1 MEPIAA
7 TARQIAEADFSPQD
21 TQCRTSIATSA
32 GARHQNRL
40 SVDHDFVAKPLG
52 LRTSH
57 FVASGLRFVRFAG
70 ACAAPC
76 HSFLARLRHAGRIWI
91 TGDDAPRFRGWLWSR
106 TGIWITV
113 HASPFGHGLCTETRI
128 WIARTHALRR
138 PRDSP
143 EQRVGGELHRV
154 PYGQLFGFRPDL
166 LDFRFSELVCAICFA

>member
-40 SVDHDFVAKPLG
+40 SVDHDLSPSLW
-52 LRTSH
+52 
-57 FVASGLRFVRFAG
+57 
-70 ACAAPC
+70 ACARPTLLLAVCVSFVSLVLAPLPATA
-76 HSFLARLRHAGRIWI
+76 FWRGHAGRIWI
-91 TGDDAPRFRGWLWSR
+91 TGDDAQRFRGWLWSR
-106 TGIWITV
+106 AGIWITV

-154 PYGQLFGFRPDL
+154 PYGQLFGFRPDQ